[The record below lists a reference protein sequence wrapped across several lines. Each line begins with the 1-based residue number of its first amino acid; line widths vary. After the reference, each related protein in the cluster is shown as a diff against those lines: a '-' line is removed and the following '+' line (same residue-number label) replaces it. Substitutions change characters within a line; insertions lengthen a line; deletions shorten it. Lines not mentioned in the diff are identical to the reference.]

1 MILVLNRI
9 LSRGREFAMKT
20 FFRIPMLLLLFLVVS
35 VASASALPLPVADF
49 GGVFSFNTTTGVI
62 NSTVRVTDV
71 VYKDGSFTT
80 TDDAIIGAFIG
91 TDFSGWNFDQST
103 FTLAIDSGAS
113 NSFSMGDFLTG
124 TLSNYAVSEL
134 SGVNGYQVN
143 ALLSGM
149 IYDAQGSVFIEQ
161 FEAATSGMDLAQVIS
176 FEIYLDTYGDTV
188 LVNSQGKVAPVP
200 EPATM
205 LLLGSGLASLA
216 VVRRQKARK
225 A

>member
-1 MILVLNRI
+1 
-9 LSRGREFAMKT
+9 MKM
-20 FFRIPMLLLLFLVVS
+20 FLRIPMLLLLLMVVT

-49 GGVFSFNTTTGVI
+49 GGVFSFNTTTGVA
-62 NSTVRVTDV
+62 NSNVRVTDV

-80 TDDAIIGAFIG
+80 TDDAIIGALIG
-91 TDFSGWNFDQST
+91 TGLSGWNFDQN
-103 FTLAIDSGAS
+103 TLTLTIDSGAT
-113 NSFSMGDFLTG
+113 NSFSIGNFLTG

-143 ALLSGM
+143 ALLSEM

-161 FEAATSGMDLAQVIS
+161 FEAATSGMDLAEVIS
-176 FEIYLDTYGDTV
+176 FEIYLGTYGDTV

-205 LLLGSGLASLA
+205 LLMGTGLAGLA
-216 VVRRQKARK
+216 VARRRKARK